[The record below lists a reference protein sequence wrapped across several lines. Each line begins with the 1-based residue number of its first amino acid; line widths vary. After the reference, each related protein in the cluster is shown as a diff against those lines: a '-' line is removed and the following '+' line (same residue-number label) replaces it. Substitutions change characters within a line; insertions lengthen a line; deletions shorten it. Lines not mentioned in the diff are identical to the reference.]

1 MCYLELYKQHRCN
14 VQCAQYTTLGTRKY
28 PVLPKK
34 VRKTKIIFHH
44 FQTLFIPR
52 SLGLNKWLYGI
63 FQVLGNVW
71 QYLFS
76 DTRGHCPLPKTR
88 RRRGI
93 RHYFNIF
100 CMMNNFEEIDSTDVS
115 CFGDQILHRR
125 RLKKKNMNREDYQ
138 SCSAIIIIIIIIW
151 FYFYVKWFY
160 SKWVNTQCSGGCSE
174 MSRRPTCVS
183 ASVWACTD
191 ALQLPMN
198 LRLTVSYCHGGIYL
212 WQGTAVNE
220 GFQNV

>member
-14 VQCAQYTTLGTRKY
+14 VPNILHLVRKY

-34 VRKTKIIFHH
+34 VRKTQIIFHH

-76 DTRGHCPLPKTR
+76 DTRGHCPLWKLEEE
-88 RRRGI
+88 GEFDI
-93 RHYFNIF
+93 YFNIF
-100 CMMNNFEEIDSTDVS
+100 CLMNNFEEIDSTDVS

-125 RLKKKNMNREDYQ
+125 RLKKKNMSREDYQ

-151 FYFYVKWFY
+151 VLFLCQMILLKVGKHPMQWRMFWNEQKAY
-160 SKWVNTQCSGGCSE
+160 
-174 MSRRPTCVS
+174 MCV
-183 ASVWACTD
+183 C
-191 ALQLPMN
+191 LCLG
-198 LRLTVSYCHGGIYL
+198 LHGRS
-212 WQGTAVNE
+212 
-220 GFQNV
+220 